1 MSIAGL
7 RKMEFG
13 SNLKTSVLFPPGWL
27 ERTSRDPKLAQ
38 EEILHLTLKM
48 RDIQAENSRVRK
60 QRDRLECRLTATALS
75 RDQESARARNSECAH
90 EDTQNKLEGLEKLR
104 SHLETK
110 VRSVELER
118 DTSNLKSD
126 HMKRRLCKVEGE
138 LRAAKRE
145 SSGVNT
151 MKAIKKLTL
160 NHSVGKRLAAVVH
173 PDKVPTELSESAS
186 ELFQFLQTIR
196 ESSEG
201 LSKSV

>member
-1 MSIAGL
+1 
-7 RKMEFG
+7 MEFG

-38 EEILHLTLKM
+38 EEIFDLTLKM

-60 QRDRLECRLTATALS
+60 QRDRLECRLTATALA
-75 RDQESARARNSECAH
+75 RDQESARARNNECAH

-126 HMKRRLCKVEGE
+126 HMKRRLCKLEGE
-138 LRAAKRE
+138 LRAAKRG
-145 SSGVNT
+145 SGVNT
-151 MKAIKKLTL
+151 MRAIKKLTL

-186 ELFQFLQTIR
+186 ELFQFFQNIR
-196 ESSEG
+196 ESREG